1 MPDRAKP
8 AIFRVLR
15 TCLWGVW
22 AVVLSLFAMQVVAE
36 LPQNLRFKHIE
47 LVDKVGQPISIGA
60 LTDILQDHQGYLWV
74 SGENGLARFNGLY
87 FDIFRHLPSDPHS
100 LSNSYVSDLLI
111 DREGALWVASVN
123 GLNRY
128 DPARNAF
135 TRFNNRF
142 LSDDDDVTGHI
153 TDPLLESMALDAND
167 ALWLGFDEGVVQFN
181 AKRDR
186 FLRIPA
192 LTGLHAKSLVFDQRE
207 NLWIGTLDNGLYRY
221 HVPSETLTHWVH
233 DTQSNEGLV
242 DNYITAL
249 HEGPDGAIW
258 VGTMSEGLNR
268 IAPDGTFS
276 RFQSQQGQPH
286 SLPAGAIWNISF
298 TRKGE
303 MWLALNPGGI
313 AVYRPKTQDFQVI
326 EHLPFS
332 STSISSNKVLT
343 IHEDRVGDIWIGS
356 FSGTVD
362 VFNRASSPFINFKA
376 DAGDESL
383 SDGAILAFCEDSQS
397 RIWVGTESG
406 LNEFHPE
413 TQTFTQYRAKPG
425 QKGAL
430 QADSVLAITEH
441 VDGSLWVGTWSGG
454 AYRFDKTRGVFK
466 AYTARPNNPRQLGD
480 NYIWSLLSDS
490 QGRLWLGTETSG
502 LALYRPK
509 TDDFQRFHPEDNQ
522 PNALSG
528 RNVRALL
535 EDHQGH
541 LWVGTINGLNRMD
554 SFDGERASFSQY
566 FHDPSNPNSLS
577 SNRVIA
583 LFQDSNNHL
592 WVGTFDGGLNRLNI
606 ETGEILRMGLA
617 EGLPSNNI
625 GGMVEDNQHQLWV
638 TTANGVAVIDL
649 KTLVIKP
656 YYAKD
661 GLVSNHF
668 NRYAVLKK
676 KKTGQLFL
684 GSSEGFSITQA
695 NRAFEPSPPAP
706 VVLSELRV
714 FNEPVLAGDKTGL
727 LTASISETDSIRL
740 SHKHAMFAFTFFALS
755 YRSSHQNTY
764 AYKLEGFD
772 KDWNYIDNKNTATF
786 TNIDPGEYI
795 FKVRAA
801 NSDGVW
807 NEDGVSLAIIVE
819 SPPWATPWAYTLY
832 ILLVIGVVAFVIQ
845 DQRKRIALR
854 HQQKVNDQLVKLD
867 RIKDAFLAN
876 TSHELRT
883 PLNGIIGL
891 AESILDG
898 AMGEVSDSVKHSL
911 KVIVISGR
919 RLSKLINDILD
930 HAKLNEQKLTLRLSS
945 IDLHLIT
952 SVVLDLSG
960 PLANKKAI
968 CLVNKVPVEAR
979 VLADEN
985 RLQQMLHNL
994 VGNAIKFTVRG
1005 EVTVTANREG
1015 HFWAI
1020 SVRDTGVGIGAD
1032 DIERVFSAFTQVD
1045 HLETREQG
1053 GTGLGL
1059 AITKQLVELHG
1070 GTIDVHS
1077 NLGEGSEFIIT
1088 LPVAE
1093 KTTIADDALNLLNAT
1108 AEIAPPSLRDNEI
1121 HDLDATASQ
1130 QKRSGETILVVD
1142 DDSVNRFVI
1151 KSMLSQHNYNVLEAE
1166 DGPAALKLMESG
1178 EKIDLVILDV
1188 MMPKM
1193 SGFEVC
1199 MRIRV
1204 NFPIERLPVLF
1215 LTARSVGDDLIRGF
1229 VSGGNSYLFKPV
1241 EKHQLLTRIL
1251 RHIAAAKTNQKLVM
1265 QVERTET
1272 KNRAQLLGLDVM
1284 EAILKAINQPGAIRE
1299 IMAEV
1304 SKQML
1309 TVTGGQAATLWRLDE
1324 NRSRYQP
1331 VVRINHSGQDTSEEA
1346 PIKAIEADRLNDLTL
1361 KPNQFVLLNASTVE
1375 GALAEWLKAYPVFN
1389 NTYFLLVYYSEC
1401 PLAIYAIDQNADNVA
1416 EELEDTLNRL
1426 KSHVVAAI
1434 VKALGAGEQSD
1445 G

>member
-1 MPDRAKP
+1 MPDRTANP
-8 AIFRVLR
+8 AIARARWKCF
-15 TCLWGVW
+15 WGVW
-22 AVVLSLFAMQVVAE
+22 AVVSALFAHGAVAE
-36 LPQNLRFKHIE
+36 PPKNLRFQPID
-47 LVDKVGQPISIGA
+47 LIDRVGQPNSIGA

-87 FDIFRHLPSDPHS
+87 FDIFRHVPNDPQS
-100 LSNSYVSDLLI
+100 LSNSYVWDLI
-111 DREGALWVASVN
+111 EDRKGTLWVATVS

-128 DPARNAF
+128 DPARNEF
-135 TRFNNRF
+135 TRFDSRYF
-142 LSDDDDVTGHI
+142 ETSDDITRHI
-153 TDPLLESMALDAND
+153 SDQLLESLALAAND
-167 ALWLGFDEGVVQFN
+167 ALWLGFDEGVLKLN
-181 AKRDR
+181 PERDR
-186 FLRIPA
+186 LERIPA
-192 LTGLHAKSLVFDQRE
+192 LANLHARSLLMDQHE

-221 HVPSETLTHWVH
+221 SIASETLTHWVY
-233 DTQSNEGLV
+233 DGQSHEGLV
-242 DNYITAL
+242 DNYITAIC
-249 HEGPDGAIW
+249 EGPNGDIW
-258 VGTMSEGLNR
+258 VGTLSGGLNR

-276 RFQSQQGQPH
+276 RFQHREEDPN
-286 SLPAGAIWNISF
+286 SLPAGAIWDISF
-298 TRKGE
+298 TRQEE
-303 MWLALNPGGI
+303 MWLALDPGGI
-313 AVYRPKTQDFQVI
+313 AIYRPHSQGFQII
-326 EHLPFS
+326 EHSPFS
-332 STSISSNKVLT
+332 TSSISSNKVRA
-343 IHEDRVGDIWIGS
+343 IYEDGVGDIWVGA

-362 VFNRASSPFINFKA
+362 LFNRASTPFTNFRA
-376 DAGDESL
+376 DAGVDDSL
-383 SDGAILAFCEDSQS
+383 SDSAILAFYEDSES
-397 RIWVGTESG
+397 RIWVGTEAG

-441 VDGSLWVGTWSGG
+441 VDESLWLGTWSGG

-466 AYTARPNNPRQLGD
+466 PYTARSDNPRQLGD

-541 LWVGTINGLNRMD
+541 LWVGTINGLNRLD
-554 SFDGERASFSQY
+554 RFDGERASFSH
-566 FHDPSNPNSLS
+566 FLHDPANSNSLS
-577 SNRVIA
+577 SSRVIA
-583 LFQDSNNHL
+583 LFQDSENYL

-625 GGMVEDNQHQLWV
+625 GGMVEDNHHQLWV
-638 TTANGVAVIDL
+638 TSANGVAVIDL
-649 KTLVIKP
+649 KTLAVKS
-656 YYAKD
+656 YSAKD

-668 NRYAVLKK
+668 NRNAAFKD
-676 KKTGQLFL
+676 KTGQLFL
-684 GSSEGFSITQA
+684 GSSEGFSIVQA
-695 NRAFEPSPPAP
+695 NPTFDLSPPPP
-706 VVLSELRV
+706 VVLSELRL
-714 FNEPVLAGDKTGL
+714 FNEPVLAGDETGL
-727 LTASISETDSIRL
+727 LTKSLSETDVIRL
-740 SHKHAMFAFTFFALS
+740 SHEHAMFAFTFFALS
-755 YRSSHQNTY
+755 YRSSHQNAY

-807 NEDGVSLAIIVE
+807 NENGASLAIVVE
-819 SPPWATPWAYTLY
+819 PPPWATPWAYGVY
-832 ILLVIGVVAFVIQ
+832 VLLVIGVIAFVIQ

-854 HQQKVNDQLVKLD
+854 HQQKVNDQLVQLD

-898 AMGEVSDSVKHSL
+898 AMGEVGDSVKHSL
-911 KVIVISGR
+911 KVIVSSGR

-930 HAKLNEQKLTLRLSS
+930 HAKLNEQKLALSLTAV
-945 IDLHLIT
+945 DLQKIT
-952 SVVLDLSG
+952 AAVLELSG
-960 PLANKKAI
+960 PVATKKSI
-968 CLVNKVPVEAR
+968 RLINKVPEKAL

-1005 EVTVTANREG
+1005 EVTVAANREG
-1015 HFWAI
+1015 QFWAI
-1020 SVRDTGVGIGAD
+1020 SVRDTGAGIGAD
-1032 DIERVFSAFTQVD
+1032 DLERVFSAFTQVD

-1077 NLGEGSEFIIT
+1077 KLGEGSEFTIT
-1088 LPVAE
+1088 LPMTE
-1093 KTTIADDALNLLNAT
+1093 KTTSSEDATHSSRAT
-1108 AEIAPPSLRDNEI
+1108 SDVATPSLRDNEL
-1121 HDLDATASQ
+1121 HDLSAITAQ
-1130 QKRSGETILVVD
+1130 EKRSGETILVVD

-1151 KSMLSQHNYNVLEAE
+1151 KSMLSHHNYNVLEAE
-1166 DGPAALKLMESG
+1166 DGPTALKLIESG

-1215 LTARSVGDDLIRGF
+1215 LTARSVGDDLIKGF

-1265 QVERTET
+1265 QIERTEV
-1272 KNRAQLLGLDVM
+1272 KSRVHLQGLDAM
-1284 EAILKAINQPGAIRE
+1284 EAILTAINKPGAIRE
-1299 IMAEV
+1299 MMAEV

-1309 TVTGGQAATLWRLDE
+1309 TVTGGQVATLWRLDE
-1324 NRSRYQP
+1324 SRSRYQP
-1331 VVRINHSGQDTSEEA
+1331 VVRINHSGQDVSETEA
-1346 PIKAIEADRLNDLTL
+1346 IKAIDVESLNGVPLE
-1361 KPNQFVLLNASTVE
+1361 PNQFVLINTTAVTGGV
-1375 GALAEWLKAYPVFN
+1375 AKWLEKHPVFN
-1389 NTYFLLVYYSEC
+1389 NTYFLLVYYSGC
-1401 PLAIYAIDQNADNVA
+1401 PLAIYAIEQDAENVV

-1434 VKALGAGEQSD
+1434 VKALGAGME
-1445 G
+1445 